1 MAPTLIT
8 NSDPTSSLSRRT
20 FLQGIGAALGASATG
35 VGGGLASSL
44 LSPEAAMA
52 AVGPTLPLGKP
63 IVVVIELNGG
73 NDILNTIIPV
83 SVPWQTGYYRTA
95 RPTLGITR
103 MNSTR
108 PYPAPP
114 VGDNLPPALALTN
127 GWGMHGSLP
136 WLANRWHTRKDV
148 AIIQGVGENVKREM
162 SHFASYAFHWAGAF
176 TGPLLNTGW
185 LGRYN
190 DLANPAQPLGAVSLI
205 GAHDSLNSMQSPSVA
220 INSLTNFSF
229 NVNNI
234 PDSSVWLNQLSNMGD
249 QASLAVNKAGTSAKA
264 LDNARMAMATANGIA
279 SLPSQGQGGS
289 LAQQLTVIASL
300 ISAGVPCQTYV
311 AGMGGFDDHGQEPAN
326 HTSNMAKLNAGLAHF
341 DNLVGAGPR
350 RNDIFIVI
358 YSEFSRQIKQ
368 NGSQGS
374 DHGLA
379 SSMILVGGGVK
390 GGWYGQA
397 PSLAP
402 AARYNDSMVAS
413 TDFRSVYATIL
424 NRLGGSPAL
433 TETALGRDESSNS
446 FADLGVFTTGPAVP
460 LSSGSAAAAS
470 TLDDIAAGAAS
481 L

>member
-8 NSDPTSSLSRRT
+8 NAEPTSRLSRRM

-35 VGGGLASSL
+35 VGGGIASSL
-44 LSPEAAMA
+44 FDATAAFA
-52 AVGPTLPLGKP
+52 AVDPQLPLGKP

-73 NDILNTIIPV
+73 NDILNTIVPV
-83 SVPWQTGYYRTA
+83 SVPWTTGYYRTA
-95 RPTLGITR
+95 RPTIGITR

-108 PYPAPP
+108 PYGYPPA
-114 VGDNLPPALALTN
+114 GDPLPPALALNN

-162 SHFASYAFHWAGAF
+162 SHFASFAFHWAGAF
-176 TGPLLNTGW
+176 TGPMLNTGW

-205 GAHDSLNSMQSPSVA
+205 GPHDSLNSVQSPSVA

-234 PDSSVWLNQLSNMGD
+234 PDRTTWLNQLNAMGD
-249 QASLAVNKAGTSAKA
+249 QASIGVNKAATSAKA
-264 LDNARMAMATANGIA
+264 IDNARLAMATANGIA
-279 SLPSQGQGGS
+279 SLPSAGQGGS

-300 ISAGVPCQTYV
+300 INAGVPCQTYV
-311 AGMGGFDDHGQEPAN
+311 AGIGGFDHHGQEPAD
-326 HTSNMAKLNAGLAHF
+326 HASKLARLNAGLAHF
-341 DNLVGAGPR
+341 DNLVGAGAR
-350 RNDIFIVI
+350 RNDIFVVI
-358 YSEFSRQIKQ
+358 YSEFGRQIKQ
-368 NGSQGS
+368 NGSSGS

-379 SSMILVGGGVK
+379 SSMILLGGGVK

-402 AARYNDSMVAS
+402 SARHHDSMVAS

-424 NRLGGSPAL
+424 NRLGGNTAL
-433 TETALGRDESSNS
+433 TETALGRDESNNV
-446 FADLGVFTTGPAVP
+446 FGDLGVFTTGPAVP
-460 LSSGSAAAAS
+460 LTAAAAGS
-470 TLDDIAAGAAS
+470 ALRESIQAGAAE